1 MSTDRPILVTGAT
14 GTTGSRVVS
23 GLRRAG
29 VAVRAASRTPAPDRV
44 VFDWQDTESHARVLS
59 GVRAVY
65 LVAPVELELVTPF
78 LEVASTERIRRV
90 VQLSSSA
97 VQRGDPGLGAIHD
110 QIATSF
116 PEHTILR
123 PSWFMQNFVGEHPLA
138 QGIRHRRELITATGE
153 GRLGFID
160 ADDIAAVA
168 VQALLAGEPIAPELI
183 LTGPEAL
190 SYPQAADLI
199 TDVSGTAVHHV
210 DLSTEQYLRH
220 LTAAGYPQDLATTLA
235 ALDNQIR
242 NGAQNFVTDTV
253 LHITGRSPRSLRR
266 FLIEH
271 RDALAA

>member
-23 GLRRAG
+23 GLRRTGA
-29 VAVRAASRTPAPDRV
+29 AVRAASRTPAPDRV
-44 VFDWQDTESHARVLS
+44 MFDWRDTASHAHVLS
-59 GVRAVY
+59 GVHTVY

-78 LEVASTERIRRV
+78 LDLAAAKQIRRA

-116 PEHTILR
+116 PEYTILR
-123 PSWFMQNFVGEHPLA
+123 PSWFMQNFLGEHPLA
-138 QGIRHRRELITATGE
+138 QGIRHRRELVTATGE

-168 VQALLAGEPIAPELI
+168 VHALLAREPLAPELI
-183 LTGPEAL
+183 LTGLEAL

-210 DLSTEQYLRH
+210 DLGTEQYVRH
-220 LTAAGYPQDLATTLA
+220 LTAAGYPQDLASTLA
-235 ALDNQIR
+235 ALDAQIR
-242 NGAQNFVTDTV
+242 SGAQDFVTDTV
-253 LHITGRSPRSLRR
+253 LEVTGRSPRSLRR
-266 FLIEH
+266 FFAEH
-271 RDALAA
+271 RGALAA